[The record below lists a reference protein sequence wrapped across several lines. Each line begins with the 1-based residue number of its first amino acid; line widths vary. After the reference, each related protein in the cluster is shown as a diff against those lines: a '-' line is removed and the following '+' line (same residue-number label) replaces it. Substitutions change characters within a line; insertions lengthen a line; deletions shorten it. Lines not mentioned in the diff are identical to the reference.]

1 MKYLLMLLLSFPVIA
16 SQEINLSHMM
26 VKQKLFGTI
35 SFTMNAAQTSY
46 TYYTDSGFGFK
57 LSLARSLETGNDIYN
72 DKAQYSNKINLLT
85 QYMIVYKHDF
95 TPEISGLFSCGLTE
109 YKADWKVDGVQPVW
123 GDNSADSDKRCML
136 GFQYHFN
143 KSVSYEFNAGKIYE
157 KEKVGYGVE
166 ETYMA
171 SSGFTWR
178 F

>member
-1 MKYLLMLLLSFPVIA
+1 MDVLLHLSNKYLLMLLLSFPVIA
-16 SQEINLSHMM
+16 SQEVNFSHMM

-123 GDNSADSDKRCML
+123 GVGDGHIYATPDNCM
-136 GFQYHFN
+136 GHVIFQFCGERLEASYH
-143 KSVSYEFNAGKIYE
+143 KSVQFSF
-157 KEKVGYGVE
+157 
-166 ETYMA
+166 
-171 SSGFTWR
+171 
-178 F
+178 